1 MNAALLDYP
10 NANPGDDP
18 RLLAALR
25 VIASAMYDAEMGVEQ
40 PKRKKPATGIL
51 KKKKPSYFIGMFF
64 IGNLF
69 VLTNR
74 HISSGVDCVNWMRQ
88 HLPVGSREEALAI
101 GRELWEHGFIIG
113 DGPFSDSQTRYYFLV
128 SWKQDTSPDPCSND
142 SHQQRTTRTCTQQP
156 QKMFFKPPSMC
167 C

>member
-64 IGNLF
+64 IGNL
-69 VLTNR
+69 
-74 HISSGVDCVNWMRQ
+74 SC
-88 HLPVGSREEALAI
+88 
-101 GRELWEHGFIIG
+101 
-113 DGPFSDSQTRYYFLV
+113 
-128 SWKQDTSPDPCSND
+128 SPTVIY
-142 SHQQRTTRTCTQQP
+142 HQEWTASTG
-156 QKMFFKPPSMC
+156 
-167 C
+167 